1 MAVGTVAN
9 SKVVDVTST
18 PILEGVVAKVTF
30 NSVAIIKVTASE
42 VADVIIAPMLEGV
55 NGKVKVLP
63 VVVTGCC
70 FLQRG
75 RDKAAGTR
83 GVET

>member
-18 PILEGVVAKVTF
+18 PILEGVVAKVT
-30 NSVAIIKVTASE
+30 ASE
-42 VADVIIAPMLEGV
+42 VADVIIAPVLEGV
-55 NGKVKVLP
+55 DGKVKVLP

-75 RDKAAGTR
+75 RNKAAGTR
-83 GVET
+83 RG